1 MTSIDPCTVGADSI
15 SARGPCCCRKCPRV
29 RNDSPSKVPHPY
41 TNTPNH
47 FNGGSSRRI
56 IQHEY
61 KPSVGMYAQKT
72 IITGEHITMNPTFY
86 NITVCQIITLF
97 GNAALRFALPLYLL
111 RRIDSA
117 ALYGSVTAL
126 ALVPML
132 LGTLAGGVLAD
143 RCRKQKI
150 MAVLDTVSAI
160 GMAAAAVILPA
171 APVTP
176 LVLAALC
183 LLYAVEGLYQPAV
196 QASLPLLLDGAA
208 LARGNAVIQ
217 LVDTI
222 DELLG
227 PLLGSV
233 LLHTLELRGLLL
245 LCAVCFAV
253 SALWERTLPIPHA
266 PTARSCLRLPP
277 KALFLRARPLLR
289 LAAVLA
295 LLNLAVV
302 PAVTVGV
309 PLLVVR
315 YYAFSDT
322 ALAITQSAM
331 SAGGLLGGVLAG
343 AFAKR
348 LSLRR
353 GTAAL
358 WCITAVCALL
368 GLAVL
373 PCVPAAAGYI
383 AVTSLAFCMMAT
395 AALFQI
401 LLFTAIQ
408 SHAPTGQ
415 TGRFMSLITIC
426 ACLTQPVGQA
436 ALGLL
441 YGRFAALPSAVLFAA
456 AAASIFI
463 NLAASHIFKKAV
475 SFTKS

>member
-1 MTSIDPCTVGADSI
+1 
-15 SARGPCCCRKCPRV
+15 
-29 RNDSPSKVPHPY
+29 
-41 TNTPNH
+41 
-47 FNGGSSRRI
+47 
-56 IQHEY
+56 
-61 KPSVGMYAQKT
+61 
-72 IITGEHITMNPTFY
+72 MNPTFY
-86 NITVCQIITLF
+86 KITVCQIITLF

-111 RRIDSA
+111 RQTDSA

-150 MAVLDTVSAI
+150 MAMLDTVSAI
-160 GMAAAAVILPA
+160 GMAAAAAAMPG

-183 LLYAVEGLYQPAV
+183 LLYAVEGLYQPTV
-196 QASLPLLLDGAA
+196 QASLPLLLNGAA

-253 SALWERTLPIPHA
+253 SALWERTLPIPA
-266 PTARSCLRLPP
+266 ARSCLRLPP
-277 KALFLRARPLLR
+277 KALFRQARPLLR

-295 LLNLAVV
+295 LLNLVVV

-322 ALAITQSAM
+322 ALAVTQSAM

-348 LSLRR
+348 LFLRR

-373 PCVPAAAGYI
+373 PCVPATAGYI
-383 AVTSLAFCMMAT
+383 AVTSLAFCMMAA

-408 SHAPTGQ
+408 AHAPTGQ
-415 TGRFMSLITIC
+415 TGRFMSLITVC

-436 ALGLL
+436 AFGLL

-463 NLAASHIFKKAV
+463 NLAASHIFKKAA
-475 SFTKS
+475 SFSKS

>member
-1 MTSIDPCTVGADSI
+1 
-15 SARGPCCCRKCPRV
+15 
-29 RNDSPSKVPHPY
+29 
-41 TNTPNH
+41 
-47 FNGGSSRRI
+47 
-56 IQHEY
+56 
-61 KPSVGMYAQKT
+61 
-72 IITGEHITMNPTFY
+72 MNPTFY
-86 NITVCQIITLF
+86 KITVCQIITLF

-111 RRIDSA
+111 RRTDSA

-160 GMAAAAVILPA
+160 GMAAAAA
-171 APVTP
+171 AMLGVPVTP

-183 LLYAVEGLYQPAV
+183 LLY
-196 QASLPLLLDGAA
+196 DGAA
-208 LARGNAVIQ
+208 LARGYAVIQ

-266 PTARSCLRLPP
+266 PAARSDQRLPP
-277 KALFLRARPLLR
+277 KALFLQARPLLR
-289 LAAVLA
+289 LAMVLA

-302 PAVTVGV
+302 PAFTVGV
-309 PLLVVR
+309 PLLIVR

-322 ALAITQSAM
+322 ALAVTQSAM

-348 LSLRR
+348 LFLRR

-408 SHAPTGQ
+408 AHAPTGQ
-415 TGRFMSLITIC
+415 TGRFMSLITVC

-436 ALGLL
+436 AFGLL

>member
-1 MTSIDPCTVGADSI
+1 
-15 SARGPCCCRKCPRV
+15 
-29 RNDSPSKVPHPY
+29 
-41 TNTPNH
+41 
-47 FNGGSSRRI
+47 
-56 IQHEY
+56 
-61 KPSVGMYAQKT
+61 
-72 IITGEHITMNPTFY
+72 MNPTFY
-86 NITVCQIITLF
+86 KITVCQIITLF

-111 RRIDSA
+111 RRTDSA

-150 MAVLDTVSAI
+150 MAMLDTVSAI
-160 GMAAAAVILPA
+160 GMAAAAAAMPG

-176 LVLAALC
+176 PVLAALC

-196 QASLPLLLDGAA
+196 QASLPLLLNVAA

-253 SALWERTLPIPHA
+253 SALWERTLPIPYA
-266 PTARSCLRLPP
+266 PAARSCLRLPP
-277 KALFLRARPLLR
+277 KALFRQARPLLR

-295 LLNLAVV
+295 LFNLAVV

-383 AVTSLAFCMMAT
+383 AVTSLAFCMMAA

-408 SHAPTGQ
+408 AHAPTGK
-415 TGRFMSLITIC
+415 TGRFMSLITVC

-436 ALGLL
+436 AFGLL
-441 YGRFAALPSAVLFAA
+441 YGLFAQCRA
-456 AAASIFI
+456 FCGGCCIAHFQKSCFFYKIMNASLPIY
-463 NLAASHIFKKAV
+463 
-475 SFTKS
+475 

>member
-1 MTSIDPCTVGADSI
+1 
-15 SARGPCCCRKCPRV
+15 
-29 RNDSPSKVPHPY
+29 
-41 TNTPNH
+41 
-47 FNGGSSRRI
+47 
-56 IQHEY
+56 
-61 KPSVGMYAQKT
+61 
-72 IITGEHITMNPTFY
+72 MNPTFY
-86 NITVCQIITLF
+86 KITVCQIITLF

-111 RRIDSA
+111 RRTDSA

-150 MAVLDTVSAI
+150 MAMLDTVSAI
-160 GMAAAAVILPA
+160 GMAAAAA
-171 APVTP
+171 AMPVTP

-183 LLYAVEGLYQPAV
+183 LLYAVEGLYQPTV
-196 QASLPLLLDGAA
+196 QASLPLLLNGAA

-253 SALWERTLPIPHA
+253 SALWERTLPIPYA
-266 PTARSCLRLPP
+266 PAARSCLRLPP
-277 KALFLRARPLLR
+277 RALFRQARPLLR

-295 LLNLAVV
+295 LFNLAVV

-368 GLAVL
+368 GLAAL

-383 AVTSLAFCMMAT
+383 AVTSLAFCMMAA

-408 SHAPTGQ
+408 AHAPTGQ
-415 TGRFMSLITIC
+415 TGRFMSLITVC

-436 ALGLL
+436 AFGLL

-463 NLAASHIFKKAV
+463 NLAASHIFKKAA
-475 SFTKS
+475 SFSKS

>member
-1 MTSIDPCTVGADSI
+1 MCKIL
-15 SARGPCCCRKCPRV
+15 
-29 RNDSPSKVPHPY
+29 
-41 TNTPNH
+41 
-47 FNGGSSRRI
+47 
-56 IQHEY
+56 
-61 KPSVGMYAQKT
+61 QK
-72 IITGEHITMNPTFY
+72 GDLITMNPTFY
-86 NITVCQIITLF
+86 KITVCQIITLF

-171 APVTP
+171 APVTS

-227 PLLGSV
+227 PLLGSI
-233 LLHTLELRGLLL
+233 LLHTLGLRGLLL

-266 PTARSCLRLPP
+266 LAARSGRRLPP
-277 KALFLRARPLLR
+277 KALFRQARPLLW
-289 LAAVLA
+289 LA

-302 PAVTVGV
+302 PAFTVGV
-309 PLLVVR
+309 PLLIVR

-322 ALAITQSAM
+322 ALAVTQSAM

-343 AFAKR
+343 ALAKQ

-383 AVTSLAFCMMAT
+383 AVTALAFCMMAA

-408 SHAPTGQ
+408 AHAPTGQ
-415 TGRFMSLITIC
+415 TGRFMSLITVC

-436 ALGLL
+436 AFGLL

-456 AAASIFI
+456 AAASVFI

>member
-1 MTSIDPCTVGADSI
+1 
-15 SARGPCCCRKCPRV
+15 
-29 RNDSPSKVPHPY
+29 
-41 TNTPNH
+41 
-47 FNGGSSRRI
+47 
-56 IQHEY
+56 
-61 KPSVGMYAQKT
+61 
-72 IITGEHITMNPTFY
+72 MNPTFY
-86 NITVCQIITLF
+86 KITVCQIITLF

-111 RRIDSA
+111 RRTDSA

-150 MAVLDTVSAI
+150 MAMLDTVSAI
-160 GMAAAAVILPA
+160 GMAAAAAAMPG

-196 QASLPLLLDGAA
+196 QASLPLLLNGAA

-253 SALWERTLPIPHA
+253 SALWERTLPIPA
-266 PTARSCLRLPP
+266 ARSCLRLPP
-277 KALFLRARPLLR
+277 KALFRQARPLLR

-295 LLNLAVV
+295 LLNLVVV

-309 PLLVVR
+309 PLLVIR

-383 AVTSLAFCMMAT
+383 AVTSLAFCMMAA

-408 SHAPTGQ
+408 AHAPTGQ
-415 TGRFMSLITIC
+415 TGRFMSLITVC

-436 ALGLL
+436 AFGLL

-463 NLAASHIFKKAV
+463 NLAASHIFKKAA
-475 SFTKS
+475 SFSKS

>member
-1 MTSIDPCTVGADSI
+1 
-15 SARGPCCCRKCPRV
+15 
-29 RNDSPSKVPHPY
+29 
-41 TNTPNH
+41 
-47 FNGGSSRRI
+47 
-56 IQHEY
+56 
-61 KPSVGMYAQKT
+61 
-72 IITGEHITMNPTFY
+72 MNPTFY
-86 NITVCQIITLF
+86 KITVCQIITLF

-111 RRIDSA
+111 RRTDSA

-160 GMAAAAVILPA
+160 GMAAAAAMPGV
-171 APVTP
+171 PVTP

-196 QASLPLLLDGAA
+196 QASLPLLLNGAA

-245 LCAVCFAV
+245 LCAVCFVV
-253 SALWERTLPIPHA
+253 SALWERTLPIPYA
-266 PTARSCLRLPP
+266 PAARSCLRLPP
-277 KALFLRARPLLR
+277 KALFRQARPLLR

-295 LLNLAVV
+295 LFNLAVV

-383 AVTSLAFCMMAT
+383 AVTALAFCMMAA

-408 SHAPTGQ
+408 DHAPTGQ
-415 TGRFMSLITIC
+415 TGRFMSLITVC

-436 ALGLL
+436 AFGLL

-456 AAASIFI
+456 AVASIFI
-463 NLAASHIFKKAV
+463 NLAASHIFKKAAFFRNHERF
-475 SFTKS
+475 FTNLLKSSY

>member
-1 MTSIDPCTVGADSI
+1 
-15 SARGPCCCRKCPRV
+15 
-29 RNDSPSKVPHPY
+29 
-41 TNTPNH
+41 
-47 FNGGSSRRI
+47 
-56 IQHEY
+56 
-61 KPSVGMYAQKT
+61 
-72 IITGEHITMNPTFY
+72 MNPTFY
-86 NITVCQIITLF
+86 KITVCQIITLF

-111 RRIDSA
+111 RRTDSA

-150 MAVLDTVSAI
+150 MAMLDTVSAI
-160 GMAAAAVILPA
+160 GMAAAAAAMPG

-196 QASLPLLLDGAA
+196 QASLPLLLNGAA

-253 SALWERTLPIPHA
+253 SALWERTLPIPA
-266 PTARSCLRLPP
+266 ARSCLRLPP
-277 KALFLRARPLLR
+277 KALFRQARPLLR

-295 LLNLAVV
+295 LLNLVVV

-322 ALAITQSAM
+322 ALAVTQSAM

-348 LSLRR
+348 LFLRR

-373 PCVPAAAGYI
+373 PCVPATAGYI
-383 AVTSLAFCMMAT
+383 AVTSLAFCMMAA

-408 SHAPTGQ
+408 AHAPTGQ
-415 TGRFMSLITIC
+415 TGRFMSLITVC

-436 ALGLL
+436 AFGLL

-463 NLAASHIFKKAV
+463 NLAASHIFKKAA
-475 SFTKS
+475 SFSKS

>member
-1 MTSIDPCTVGADSI
+1 
-15 SARGPCCCRKCPRV
+15 
-29 RNDSPSKVPHPY
+29 
-41 TNTPNH
+41 
-47 FNGGSSRRI
+47 
-56 IQHEY
+56 
-61 KPSVGMYAQKT
+61 
-72 IITGEHITMNPTFY
+72 MNPTFY
-86 NITVCQIITLF
+86 KITVCQIITLF

-111 RRIDSA
+111 RRTDSA

-160 GMAAAAVILPA
+160 GMAAAAMLGV
-171 APVTP
+171 PVTP

-266 PTARSCLRLPP
+266 PAARSDQRLPP
-277 KALFLRARPLLR
+277 KALFLQARPLLR
-289 LAAVLA
+289 LAMVLA

-302 PAVTVGV
+302 PAFTVGV
-309 PLLVVR
+309 PLLIVR

-322 ALAITQSAM
+322 ALAVTQSAM

-348 LSLRR
+348 LFLRR

-383 AVTSLAFCMMAT
+383 AVTALAFCMMTA

-408 SHAPTGQ
+408 AHAPTGQ
-415 TGRFMSLITIC
+415 TGRFMSLITVC

-436 ALGLL
+436 AFGLL
-441 YGRFAALPSAVLFAA
+441 YGRFAALPGAVLFAA

-475 SFTKS
+475 SFSKS

>member
-1 MTSIDPCTVGADSI
+1 
-15 SARGPCCCRKCPRV
+15 
-29 RNDSPSKVPHPY
+29 
-41 TNTPNH
+41 
-47 FNGGSSRRI
+47 
-56 IQHEY
+56 
-61 KPSVGMYAQKT
+61 
-72 IITGEHITMNPTFY
+72 MNPTFY
-86 NITVCQIITLF
+86 KITVCQIITLF

-111 RRIDSA
+111 RRTDSA

-132 LGTLAGGVLAD
+132 LGTLAD

-171 APVTP
+171 VPVTP

-196 QASLPLLLDGAA
+196 QVSLPLLLDGAA

-233 LLHTLELRGLLL
+233 LLHTLGLRGLLL

-266 PTARSCLRLPP
+266 PAARSCLCLPP
-277 KALFLRARPLLR
+277 KALFRQARPLLR
-289 LAAVLA
+289 LAMVLA

-302 PAVTVGV
+302 PAFTVGV
-309 PLLVVR
+309 PLLIVR

-322 ALAITQSAM
+322 ALAVTQSAM

-348 LSLRR
+348 LFLRR

-383 AVTSLAFCMMAT
+383 AVTALAFCMMAA

-408 SHAPTGQ
+408 AHAPTGQ
-415 TGRFMSLITIC
+415 TGRFMSLITVC

-436 ALGLL
+436 AFGLL
-441 YGRFAALPSAVLFAA
+441 YGLFAQCRA
-456 AAASIFI
+456 FCGGCCIAHFQKSRFFYKIMNASLPIY
-463 NLAASHIFKKAV
+463 
-475 SFTKS
+475 

>member
-1 MTSIDPCTVGADSI
+1 
-15 SARGPCCCRKCPRV
+15 
-29 RNDSPSKVPHPY
+29 
-41 TNTPNH
+41 
-47 FNGGSSRRI
+47 
-56 IQHEY
+56 
-61 KPSVGMYAQKT
+61 
-72 IITGEHITMNPTFY
+72 MNPTFY
-86 NITVCQIITLF
+86 KITVCQIITLF

-111 RRIDSA
+111 RRTDSA

-160 GMAAAAVILPA
+160 GMAAAAAAAAMPA

-196 QASLPLLLDGAA
+196 QASLPLLLNGAA

-253 SALWERTLPIPHA
+253 SALWERTLPIPYA
-266 PTARSCLRLPP
+266 PAARSCLRLPP
-277 KALFLRARPLLR
+277 KALFRQSRPLLR

-383 AVTSLAFCMMAT
+383 AVTSLAFCMMAA

-408 SHAPTGQ
+408 AHAPTGQ
-415 TGRFMSLITIC
+415 TGRFMSLITVC

-436 ALGLL
+436 EFGLL

-463 NLAASHIFKKAV
+463 NLAASHIFKKAA
-475 SFTKS
+475 SFSKS

>member
-1 MTSIDPCTVGADSI
+1 
-15 SARGPCCCRKCPRV
+15 
-29 RNDSPSKVPHPY
+29 
-41 TNTPNH
+41 
-47 FNGGSSRRI
+47 
-56 IQHEY
+56 
-61 KPSVGMYAQKT
+61 
-72 IITGEHITMNPTFY
+72 MNPTFY
-86 NITVCQIITLF
+86 KITVCQIITLF

-160 GMAAAAVILPA
+160 GMAAAAMLGV
-171 APVTP
+171 PVTP

-266 PTARSCLRLPP
+266 PAARSDQRLPP
-277 KALFLRARPLLR
+277 KALFLQARPLLR
-289 LAAVLA
+289 LAMVLA

-302 PAVTVGV
+302 PAFTVGV
-309 PLLVVR
+309 PLLIVR

-322 ALAITQSAM
+322 ALAVTQSAM

-348 LSLRR
+348 LFLRR

-383 AVTSLAFCMMAT
+383 AVTSLAFCMMAA

-408 SHAPTGQ
+408 AHAPTGQ
-415 TGRFMSLITIC
+415 TGRFMSLITVC

-436 ALGLL
+436 AFGLL

-463 NLAASHIFKKAV
+463 NIAASHIFKKAV

>member
-1 MTSIDPCTVGADSI
+1 
-15 SARGPCCCRKCPRV
+15 
-29 RNDSPSKVPHPY
+29 
-41 TNTPNH
+41 
-47 FNGGSSRRI
+47 
-56 IQHEY
+56 
-61 KPSVGMYAQKT
+61 
-72 IITGEHITMNPTFY
+72 MNPTFY
-86 NITVCQIITLF
+86 KITVCQIITLF

-111 RRIDSA
+111 RRTDSA

-150 MAVLDTVSAI
+150 MAMLDTVSAI
-160 GMAAAAVILPA
+160 GMAAAAAAMPG

-196 QASLPLLLDGAA
+196 QASLPLLLNGAA

-253 SALWERTLPIPHA
+253 SALWERTLPIPA
-266 PTARSCLRLPP
+266 ARSCLRLPP
-277 KALFLRARPLLR
+277 KALFRQARPLLR

-295 LLNLAVV
+295 LLNLVVV

-309 PLLVVR
+309 PLLVIR

-383 AVTSLAFCMMAT
+383 AVTSLAFCMMAA

-408 SHAPTGQ
+408 AHAPTGQ
-415 TGRFMSLITIC
+415 TGRFMSLITVC

-436 ALGLL
+436 AFELL

-475 SFTKS
+475 SFSKS

>member
-1 MTSIDPCTVGADSI
+1 
-15 SARGPCCCRKCPRV
+15 
-29 RNDSPSKVPHPY
+29 
-41 TNTPNH
+41 
-47 FNGGSSRRI
+47 
-56 IQHEY
+56 
-61 KPSVGMYAQKT
+61 
-72 IITGEHITMNPTFY
+72 MNPTFY
-86 NITVCQIITLF
+86 RITVCQIITLF
-97 GNAALRFALPLYLL
+97 GNAALRF
-111 RRIDSA
+111 
-117 ALYGSVTAL
+117 
-126 ALVPML
+126 
-132 LGTLAGGVLAD
+132 
-143 RCRKQKI
+143 
-150 MAVLDTVSAI
+150 VLDTVSAI

-245 LCAVCFAV
+245 LCAICFAV
-253 SALWERTLPIPHA
+253 SALWERTLQIPHA
-266 PTARSCLRLPP
+266 PAARSDQRLPP

-295 LLNLAVV
+295 LLNLAV
-302 PAVTVGV
+302 
-309 PLLVVR
+309 
-315 YYAFSDT
+315 
-322 ALAITQSAM
+322 TQSAM

-348 LSLRR
+348 LFLRR
-353 GTAAL
+353 GTTAL

-383 AVTSLAFCMMAT
+383 AVTSLALCMMAA

-408 SHAPTGQ
+408 AHAPTGQ
-415 TGRFMSLITIC
+415 TGRFMSLITVC

>member
-1 MTSIDPCTVGADSI
+1 
-15 SARGPCCCRKCPRV
+15 
-29 RNDSPSKVPHPY
+29 
-41 TNTPNH
+41 
-47 FNGGSSRRI
+47 
-56 IQHEY
+56 
-61 KPSVGMYAQKT
+61 
-72 IITGEHITMNPTFY
+72 MNPTFY
-86 NITVCQIITLF
+86 KITVCQIITLF

-111 RRIDSA
+111 RRTDSA

-160 GMAAAAVILPA
+160 GMAAAAAMPA

-233 LLHTLELRGLLL
+233 LLHTLGLRGLLL

-253 SALWERTLPIPHA
+253 SALWERTLQIPHA
-266 PTARSCLRLPP
+266 PAARSCLRLPP
-277 KALFLRARPLLR
+277 KALFRQARPLLR

-322 ALAITQSAM
+322 ALAVTQSAM

-383 AVTSLAFCMMAT
+383 AVTSLAFCMMAA

-408 SHAPTGQ
+408 AHAPTGQ
-415 TGRFMSLITIC
+415 TGRFMSLITVC

-436 ALGLL
+436 AFGLL

-463 NLAASHIFKKAV
+463 NLAASHIFKKAA
-475 SFTKS
+475 SFSKS

>member
-1 MTSIDPCTVGADSI
+1 
-15 SARGPCCCRKCPRV
+15 
-29 RNDSPSKVPHPY
+29 
-41 TNTPNH
+41 
-47 FNGGSSRRI
+47 
-56 IQHEY
+56 
-61 KPSVGMYAQKT
+61 
-72 IITGEHITMNPTFY
+72 MNPTFY
-86 NITVCQIITLF
+86 KITVCQIITLF

-111 RRIDSA
+111 RRTDSA

-160 GMAAAAVILPA
+160 GMAAAAAAAMPA

-196 QASLPLLLDGAA
+196 QASLPLLLNGAA

-233 LLHTLELRGLLL
+233 LLHTLGLRGLLL

-266 PTARSCLRLPP
+266 PAARSCLCLPP
-277 KALFLRARPLLR
+277 KALFRQARPLLR
-289 LAAVLA
+289 LAMVLA

-302 PAVTVGV
+302 PAFTVGV
-309 PLLVVR
+309 PLLIVR

-322 ALAITQSAM
+322 ALAVTQSAM

-348 LSLRR
+348 LFLRR

-383 AVTSLAFCMMAT
+383 AVTALAFCMMAA

-408 SHAPTGQ
+408 AHAPTGQ
-415 TGRFMSLITIC
+415 TGRFMSLITVC

-436 ALGLL
+436 AFGLL
-441 YGRFAALPSAVLFAA
+441 YGLFAQCRA
-456 AAASIFI
+456 FCGGCCIARFQKSCFFYKIMNASLPIY
-463 NLAASHIFKKAV
+463 
-475 SFTKS
+475 

>member
-1 MTSIDPCTVGADSI
+1 
-15 SARGPCCCRKCPRV
+15 
-29 RNDSPSKVPHPY
+29 
-41 TNTPNH
+41 
-47 FNGGSSRRI
+47 
-56 IQHEY
+56 
-61 KPSVGMYAQKT
+61 
-72 IITGEHITMNPTFY
+72 MNPTFY
-86 NITVCQIITLF
+86 KITVCQIITLF

-111 RRIDSA
+111 RRTDSA

-160 GMAAAAVILPA
+160 GMAAAAA
-171 APVTP
+171 AMLGVPVTP

-266 PTARSCLRLPP
+266 PAARSDQRLPP
-277 KALFLRARPLLR
+277 KALFLQARPLLR
-289 LAAVLA
+289 LAMVLA

-302 PAVTVGV
+302 PAFTVGV
-309 PLLVVR
+309 PLLIVR

-322 ALAITQSAM
+322 ALAVTQSAM
-331 SAGGLLGGVLAG
+331 SAGGLLAG

-348 LSLRR
+348 LFLRR

-408 SHAPTGQ
+408 AHAPTGQ
-415 TGRFMSLITIC
+415 TGRFMSLITVC

-436 ALGLL
+436 AFGLL

>member
-1 MTSIDPCTVGADSI
+1 
-15 SARGPCCCRKCPRV
+15 
-29 RNDSPSKVPHPY
+29 
-41 TNTPNH
+41 
-47 FNGGSSRRI
+47 
-56 IQHEY
+56 
-61 KPSVGMYAQKT
+61 
-72 IITGEHITMNPTFY
+72 MNPTFY
-86 NITVCQIITLF
+86 KITVCQIITLF

-111 RRIDSA
+111 RRTDSA

-150 MAVLDTVSAI
+150 MAMLDTVSAI
-160 GMAAAAVILPA
+160 GMAAAAAAMPG

-196 QASLPLLLDGAA
+196 QASLPLLLNGAA

-233 LLHTLELRGLLL
+233 LLHTLGLRGLLL

-253 SALWERTLPIPHA
+253 SALWERTLPIPYA
-266 PTARSCLRLPP
+266 PAARSCLRLPP
-277 KALFLRARPLLR
+277 KALFRQARPLLR

-295 LLNLAVV
+295 LFNLAVV
-302 PAVTVGV
+302 PAITVGV

-322 ALAITQSAM
+322 ALAVTQSAM
-331 SAGGLLGGVLAG
+331 SAGGLLGG

-383 AVTSLAFCMMAT
+383 AVTSLAFCMMAA

-408 SHAPTGQ
+408 AHAPTGQ
-415 TGRFMSLITIC
+415 TGRFMSLITVC

-436 ALGLL
+436 AFGLL

-463 NLAASHIFKKAV
+463 NLAASHIFKKTA
-475 SFTKS
+475 SFSKS

>member
-1 MTSIDPCTVGADSI
+1 
-15 SARGPCCCRKCPRV
+15 
-29 RNDSPSKVPHPY
+29 
-41 TNTPNH
+41 
-47 FNGGSSRRI
+47 
-56 IQHEY
+56 
-61 KPSVGMYAQKT
+61 
-72 IITGEHITMNPTFY
+72 MNPTFY
-86 NITVCQIITLF
+86 KITVCQIITLF

-111 RRIDSA
+111 RRTDSA

-160 GMAAAAVILPA
+160 GMAAAAAAMPG
-171 APVTP
+171 APV
-176 LVLAALC
+176 AALC

-196 QASLPLLLDGAA
+196 QASLPLLLNGAA

-253 SALWERTLPIPHA
+253 SALWERTLPIPYA
-266 PTARSCLRLPP
+266 PAARSCLRLPP
-277 KALFLRARPLLR
+277 KALFRQARPLLR

-295 LLNLAVV
+295 LFNLAVV

-322 ALAITQSAM
+322 ALAVTQSAM

-373 PCVPAAAGYI
+373 PCVSAAAGYI
-383 AVTSLAFCMMAT
+383 AVTALAFCMMAA

-408 SHAPTGQ
+408 AHAPTGQ
-415 TGRFMSLITIC
+415 TGRFMSLITVY

-436 ALGLL
+436 AFGLL

-456 AAASIFI
+456 SAASIFI
-463 NLAASHIFKKAV
+463 NLTASHIFKKAA
-475 SFTKS
+475 SFSKS

>member
-1 MTSIDPCTVGADSI
+1 
-15 SARGPCCCRKCPRV
+15 
-29 RNDSPSKVPHPY
+29 
-41 TNTPNH
+41 
-47 FNGGSSRRI
+47 
-56 IQHEY
+56 
-61 KPSVGMYAQKT
+61 
-72 IITGEHITMNPTFY
+72 MNPTFY
-86 NITVCQIITLF
+86 KITVCQIITLF

-111 RRIDSA
+111 RRTDSA

-150 MAVLDTVSAI
+150 MAMLDTVSAI
-160 GMAAAAVILPA
+160 GMAAAAAAMPG

-233 LLHTLELRGLLL
+233 LLHTLGLRGLLL

-253 SALWERTLPIPHA
+253 SALWERTLPIPA
-266 PTARSCLRLPP
+266 ARSCLRLPP
-277 KALFLRARPLLR
+277 KALFRQARPQLR

-383 AVTSLAFCMMAT
+383 AVTSLAFCMMAA

-408 SHAPTGQ
+408 AHAPTGQ
-415 TGRFMSLITIC
+415 TGRFMSLITVC

-436 ALGLL
+436 AFGLL
-441 YGRFAALPSAVLFAA
+441 YGCFAALPSAVLFAA

-463 NLAASHIFKKAV
+463 NLAASHTFKKVV
-475 SFTKS
+475 SFTKP

>member
-1 MTSIDPCTVGADSI
+1 
-15 SARGPCCCRKCPRV
+15 
-29 RNDSPSKVPHPY
+29 
-41 TNTPNH
+41 
-47 FNGGSSRRI
+47 
-56 IQHEY
+56 
-61 KPSVGMYAQKT
+61 
-72 IITGEHITMNPTFY
+72 MNPTFY
-86 NITVCQIITLF
+86 KITVCQIITLF

-111 RRIDSA
+111 RRTDSA

-150 MAVLDTVSAI
+150 MAMLDTVSAI
-160 GMAAAAVILPA
+160 GMAAAAAAMPG

-183 LLYAVEGLYQPAV
+183 LLYAVEGLYKPAV
-196 QASLPLLLDGAA
+196 QASLPLLLNGAA

-253 SALWERTLPIPHA
+253 SALWERTLPIPYVPA
-266 PTARSCLRLPP
+266 ARSCLHLPP
-277 KALFLRARPLLR
+277 KALFRQARPLLR
-289 LAAVLA
+289 LAMVLA
-295 LLNLAVV
+295 LFNLAVV

-322 ALAITQSAM
+322 ALAVTQSAM

-383 AVTSLAFCMMAT
+383 AVTSLAFCMMAA

-408 SHAPTGQ
+408 AHAPTGQ
-415 TGRFMSLITIC
+415 TGRFMSLITVC

-436 ALGLL
+436 AFGLL

-463 NLAASHIFKKAV
+463 NLAASHIFKKAA
-475 SFTKS
+475 SFSKS

>member
-1 MTSIDPCTVGADSI
+1 
-15 SARGPCCCRKCPRV
+15 
-29 RNDSPSKVPHPY
+29 
-41 TNTPNH
+41 
-47 FNGGSSRRI
+47 
-56 IQHEY
+56 
-61 KPSVGMYAQKT
+61 
-72 IITGEHITMNPTFY
+72 MNPTFY
-86 NITVCQIITLF
+86 KITVCQIITLF

-111 RRIDSA
+111 RRTDSA

-160 GMAAAAVILPA
+160 GMAAAAAAAAMPA

-196 QASLPLLLDGAA
+196 QASLPLLLNGAA

-253 SALWERTLPIPHA
+253 SALWERTLPIPYA
-266 PTARSCLRLPP
+266 PAARSCLRLPP
-277 KALFLRARPLLR
+277 KALFRQSRPLLR

-383 AVTSLAFCMMAT
+383 AVTSLAFCMMAA

-408 SHAPTGQ
+408 AHAPTGQ
-415 TGRFMSLITIC
+415 TGRFMSLITVC

-436 ALGLL
+436 AFGLL

-456 AAASIFI
+456 AVASIFI

>member
-1 MTSIDPCTVGADSI
+1 
-15 SARGPCCCRKCPRV
+15 
-29 RNDSPSKVPHPY
+29 
-41 TNTPNH
+41 
-47 FNGGSSRRI
+47 
-56 IQHEY
+56 
-61 KPSVGMYAQKT
+61 
-72 IITGEHITMNPTFY
+72 MNPTFY
-86 NITVCQIITLF
+86 KITVCQIITLF

-111 RRIDSA
+111 RRTDSA

-160 GMAAAAVILPA
+160 GMAAAAAAAAMPA

-183 LLYAVEGLYQPAV
+183 LLYAVDGLYQPAV
-196 QASLPLLLDGAA
+196 QASLPLLLNGAA

-253 SALWERTLPIPHA
+253 SALWERTLPIPYA
-266 PTARSCLRLPP
+266 PAARSCLRLPP
-277 KALFLRARPLLR
+277 KALFRQSRPLLR

-383 AVTSLAFCMMAT
+383 AVTSLAFCMMAA

-408 SHAPTGQ
+408 AHAPTGQ
-415 TGRFMSLITIC
+415 TGRFMSLITVC

-436 ALGLL
+436 AFGLL

-463 NLAASHIFKKAV
+463 NLAASHIFKKAA
-475 SFTKS
+475 SFSKS

>member
-1 MTSIDPCTVGADSI
+1 
-15 SARGPCCCRKCPRV
+15 
-29 RNDSPSKVPHPY
+29 
-41 TNTPNH
+41 
-47 FNGGSSRRI
+47 
-56 IQHEY
+56 
-61 KPSVGMYAQKT
+61 
-72 IITGEHITMNPTFY
+72 MNPTFY
-86 NITVCQIITLF
+86 KITVCQIITLF

-160 GMAAAAVILPA
+160 GMAAAAMLGV
-171 APVTP
+171 PVTP

-266 PTARSCLRLPP
+266 PAARSDQRLPP
-277 KALFLRARPLLR
+277 KALFLQARPLLR
-289 LAAVLA
+289 LAMVLA

-302 PAVTVGV
+302 PAFTVGV
-309 PLLVVR
+309 PLLIVR

-322 ALAITQSAM
+322 ALAVTQSAM

-348 LSLRR
+348 LFLRR

-383 AVTSLAFCMMAT
+383 AVTALAFCMMTA

-408 SHAPTGQ
+408 AHAPTGQ
-415 TGRFMSLITIC
+415 TGRFMSLITVC

-436 ALGLL
+436 AFGLL
-441 YGRFAALPSAVLFAA
+441 YGRFAALPGAVLFAA

-475 SFTKS
+475 SFSKS

>member
-1 MTSIDPCTVGADSI
+1 M
-15 SARGPCCCRKCPRV
+15 
-29 RNDSPSKVPHPY
+29 
-41 TNTPNH
+41 
-47 FNGGSSRRI
+47 
-56 IQHEY
+56 
-61 KPSVGMYAQKT
+61 
-72 IITGEHITMNPTFY
+72 
-86 NITVCQIITLF
+86 
-97 GNAALRFALPLYLL
+97 
-111 RRIDSA
+111 
-117 ALYGSVTAL
+117 
-126 ALVPML
+126 
-132 LGTLAGGVLAD
+132 
-143 RCRKQKI
+143 
-150 MAVLDTVSAI
+150 
-160 GMAAAAVILPA
+160 
-171 APVTP
+171 
-176 LVLAALC
+176 
-183 LLYAVEGLYQPAV
+183 

-227 PLLGSV
+227 PLAGSI
-233 LLHTLELRGLLL
+233 LLHALGLRGLLL

-253 SALWERTLPIPHA
+253 SALWERTLQIPHA
-266 PTARSCLRLPP
+266 PAARSDQRLPP

-289 LAAVLA
+289 LAMVLA

-302 PAVTVGV
+302 PAFTVGV
-309 PLLVVR
+309 PLLIVR

-322 ALAITQSAM
+322 ALAVTQSAM

-348 LSLRR
+348 LFLRR

-383 AVTSLAFCMMAT
+383 AVTALAFCMMAA

-408 SHAPTGQ
+408 AHAPTGQ
-415 TGRFMSLITIC
+415 TGRFMSLITVC

-436 ALGLL
+436 AFGLL

-456 AAASIFI
+456 ATASILI

>member
-1 MTSIDPCTVGADSI
+1 
-15 SARGPCCCRKCPRV
+15 
-29 RNDSPSKVPHPY
+29 
-41 TNTPNH
+41 
-47 FNGGSSRRI
+47 
-56 IQHEY
+56 
-61 KPSVGMYAQKT
+61 
-72 IITGEHITMNPTFY
+72 
-86 NITVCQIITLF
+86 
-97 GNAALRFALPLYLL
+97 
-111 RRIDSA
+111 
-117 ALYGSVTAL
+117 
-126 ALVPML
+126 
-132 LGTLAGGVLAD
+132 
-143 RCRKQKI
+143 
-150 MAVLDTVSAI
+150 
-160 GMAAAAVILPA
+160 MAAAAVILPA

-176 LVLAALC
+176 LVLVALC

-233 LLHTLELRGLLL
+233 LLHTLGLRGLLL

-266 PTARSCLRLPP
+266 PAARSDQRLPP
-277 KALFLRARPLLR
+277 KALFFRARPLLR

-295 LLNLAVV
+295 VV
-302 PAVTVGV
+302 PAFTVGV
-309 PLLVVR
+309 PLLIVR

-322 ALAITQSAM
+322 ALAVTQSAM

-358 WCITAVCALL
+358 WCITAVCVLL

-383 AVTSLAFCMMAT
+383 AVTALAFCMMAA

-408 SHAPTGQ
+408 AHAPTGQ

-426 ACLTQPVGQA
+426 ACLTQPAGQA

-441 YGRFAALPSAVLFAA
+441 YGLFAALPSAVLFAA

-463 NLAASHIFKKAV
+463 NIAASHIFKKAV
-475 SFTKS
+475 SFSKS

>member
-1 MTSIDPCTVGADSI
+1 
-15 SARGPCCCRKCPRV
+15 
-29 RNDSPSKVPHPY
+29 
-41 TNTPNH
+41 
-47 FNGGSSRRI
+47 
-56 IQHEY
+56 
-61 KPSVGMYAQKT
+61 
-72 IITGEHITMNPTFY
+72 MNPTFY
-86 NITVCQIITLF
+86 KITVCQIITLF

-111 RRIDSA
+111 RRTDSA

-160 GMAAAAVILPA
+160 GMAAAAAMPGV
-171 APVTP
+171 PVTP

-196 QASLPLLLDGAA
+196 QASLPLLLNGAA

-253 SALWERTLPIPHA
+253 SALWERTLPIPYVPA
-266 PTARSCLRLPP
+266 ARSCLHLPP
-277 KALFLRARPLLR
+277 KALFRQARPLLR
-289 LAAVLA
+289 LAMVLA
-295 LLNLAVV
+295 LFNLAVV

-315 YYAFSDT
+315 YYAFSNT
-322 ALAITQSAM
+322 ALAVTQSAM

-383 AVTSLAFCMMAT
+383 AVTSLAFCMMAA

-408 SHAPTGQ
+408 AHAPTGQ
-415 TGRFMSLITIC
+415 TGRFMSLITVC

-436 ALGLL
+436 AFGLL

-456 AAASIFI
+456 ASASIFI
-463 NLAASHIFKKAV
+463 NLAASHIFKKAA
-475 SFTKS
+475 SFSKS

>member
-1 MTSIDPCTVGADSI
+1 M
-15 SARGPCCCRKCPRV
+15 
-29 RNDSPSKVPHPY
+29 H
-41 TNTPNH
+41 
-47 FNGGSSRRI
+47 
-56 IQHEY
+56 
-61 KPSVGMYAQKT
+61 KT

-86 NITVCQIITLF
+86 KITVCQIITLF
-97 GNAALRFALPLYLL
+97 GNATLRFALPLYLL
-111 RRIDSA
+111 CRIDSA

-160 GMAAAAVILPA
+160 GMAAAAA
-171 APVTP
+171 AMPGVPVTP

-233 LLHTLELRGLLL
+233 LLHTLGLRGLLL

-266 PTARSCLRLPP
+266 PAARSCLRLPP
-277 KALFLRARPLLR
+277 KALFRQARPLLR
-289 LAAVLA
+289 LAMVLA

-302 PAVTVGV
+302 PAFTVGV
-309 PLLVVR
+309 PLLIVR

-322 ALAITQSAM
+322 ALAVTQSAM

-383 AVTSLAFCMMAT
+383 AVTALAFCMMAA

-408 SHAPTGQ
+408 AHAPTGQ
-415 TGRFMSLITIC
+415 TGRFMSPITVC
-426 ACLTQPVGQA
+426 ACLTQPAGQA
-436 ALGLL
+436 AFGLL

-456 AAASIFI
+456 AVASIFI
-463 NLAASHIFKKAV
+463 NLAASHIFKKSV